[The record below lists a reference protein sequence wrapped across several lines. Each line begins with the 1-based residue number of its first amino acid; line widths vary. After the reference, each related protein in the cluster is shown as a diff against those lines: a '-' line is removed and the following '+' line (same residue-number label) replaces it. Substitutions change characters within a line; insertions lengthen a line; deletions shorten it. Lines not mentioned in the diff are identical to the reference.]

1 MKNGERCKPLLFY
14 LSLYQITNSMCYDS
28 LLGLQG
34 CDRPE
39 PTTGL
44 YIDDLGINQT
54 LLGQLITDQY
64 NSGVELF
71 EAKRAFAWRK
81 MSTDILSRLSPMMK
95 ADTVVESKRI
105 GQVVS
110 NAANI
115 DTAVGA
121 GKYTGIRVTIDP
133 NTTSFLNFYLS
144 SFKIDI
150 YTMSTP
156 VEIFVYD
163 MSTLKL
169 IDSFFY
175 QSEAVEQFIGKTF
188 KANRRKMDLAF
199 VYESLYD
206 TTKMIPKKGS
216 CTDCGGSLRAV
227 HVCPFVDA
235 IGIELTVSGTDVVS
249 SKSKKYTQ
257 GMSLVYN
264 VNCDREAWLCSIGG
278 LMAMPL
284 AYATAV
290 EIYNYGLTISPN
302 QRVNTTVSVNTGFAT
317 SDPNDGMIAGRDI
330 AATRYNEELTAM
342 LQNMRLPDD
351 NTCFDCRKNMKYVT
365 ALP

>member
-1 MKNGERCKPLLFY
+1 MGRGASLSFFIYLCKKTQQP
-14 LSLYQITNSMCYDS
+14 MCYES

-81 MSTDILSRLSPMMK
+81 MSSDILSRLNPMMK
-95 ADTVVESKRI
+95 ADTVVDSKRI
-105 GQVVS
+105 GQVVT
-110 NAANI
+110 NAANV
-115 DTAVGA
+115 DLAVGA

-150 YTMSTP
+150 YTMATP

-206 TTKMIPKKGS
+206 TTKMITKKGS
-216 CTDCGGSLRAV
+216 CSDCGGNLRAV
-227 HVCPFVDA
+227 HICPFVDA
-235 IGIELTVSGTDVVS
+235 IGIELTTDGFNVLS

-257 GMSLVYN
+257 GMSMVYN

-302 QRVNTTVSVNTGFAT
+302 QRVNTVVSVNSGFST

-330 AATRYNEELTAM
+330 AATRYSEELAAM

>member
-1 MKNGERCKPLLFY
+1 
-14 LSLYQITNSMCYDS
+14 MCYES

-54 LLGQLITDQY
+54 LLGQLITNQY
-64 NSGVELF
+64 NTGVELF

-81 MSTDILSRLSPMMK
+81 MSTDILSRLNPMMK

-105 GQVVS
+105 GQVVT
-110 NAANI
+110 NASNI
-115 DTAVGA
+115 DTLVGA

-133 NTTSFLNFYLS
+133 NTESFLNFYLS
-144 SFKIDI
+144 NFKIDI
-150 YTMSTP
+150 YTMAVP

-163 MSTLKL
+163 MTTLKL

-188 KANRRKMDLAF
+188 RANRRKMDLAF

-206 TTKMIPKKGS
+206 TTKMVAKKGHCFNCS
-216 CTDCGGSLRAV
+216 GQVRAA
-227 HVCPFVDA
+227 HICPFVDA
-235 IGIELTVSGTDVVS
+235 VGIELTVSGTDVIT

-290 EIYNYGLTISPN
+290 EIYNYGLSISPN
-302 QRVNTTVSVNTGFAT
+302 QRVNTTVSINIGSKPFAT
-317 SDPNDGMIAGRDI
+317 ADANDGMIAGRDI
-330 AATRYNEELTAM
+330 AATRYSEELTAM
-342 LQNMRLPDD
+342 LQNMRLPSD